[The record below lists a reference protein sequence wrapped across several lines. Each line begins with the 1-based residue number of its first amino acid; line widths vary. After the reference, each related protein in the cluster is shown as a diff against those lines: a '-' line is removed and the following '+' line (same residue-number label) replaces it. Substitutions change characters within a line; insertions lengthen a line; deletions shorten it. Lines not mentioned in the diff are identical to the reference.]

1 MLELILGL
9 FAIWILWNFVKFA
22 FVATWGLL
30 KIVGILLS
38 VVAFPILF
46 VGLLV
51 VGIGAYL
58 ALPLILIGLAFGCLS
73 KA

>member
-1 MLELILGL
+1 MLELIIGL

>member
-1 MLELILGL
+1 MLEIILGL
-9 FAIWILWNFVKFA
+9 FAIWILWNFAKFA

-30 KIVGILLS
+30 KVVGILLS
-38 VVAFPILF
+38 IVAFPFLF
-46 VGLLV
+46 IGLFV

-58 ALPLILIGLAFGCLS
+58 ALPLILIGLAFGCIA

>member
-1 MLELILGL
+1 MLKLIVGL
-9 FAIWILWNFVKFA
+9 FAIWILWQFAKFT

-30 KIVGILLS
+30 KLAGILLS
-38 VVAFPILF
+38 IVAFPILF

-51 VGIGAYL
+51 VGIGTYL
-58 ALPLILIGLAFGCLS
+58 LLPIILIVLAFGCIA

>member
-1 MLELILGL
+1 MLEIIFGL
-9 FAIWILWNFVKFA
+9 FALWVLWQFVKFTFA
-22 FVATWGLL
+22 VTWGLL
-30 KIVGILLS
+30 KLVGILLS

-51 VGIGAYL
+51 AGLGTYL
-58 ALPLILIGLAFGCLS
+58 ALPIILIVLAFGCLA

>member
-1 MLELILGL
+1 MLELIIGL

-30 KIVGILLS
+30 KIVGILIS

>member
-1 MLELILGL
+1 MLEIIFGL
-9 FAIWILWNFVKFA
+9 FAVWVLWNFVKFA
-22 FVATWGLL
+22 VMATWGLL
-30 KIVGILLS
+30 KILGIILS
-38 VVAFPILF
+38 IVAFPVIF

-58 ALPLILIGLAFGCLS
+58 VLPLILIGLAFGCIF

>member
-1 MLELILGL
+1 MLELIIGL

-22 FVATWGLL
+22 FLATWGLL

>member
-1 MLELILGL
+1 MLEIILGL
-9 FAIWILWNFVKFA
+9 LALWILWKLIKFTFV
-22 FVATWGLL
+22 VTWGLL

-38 VVAFPILF
+38 IVAFPVLF

-51 VGIGAYL
+51 VGIGTYL
-58 ALPLILIGLAFGCLS
+58 ALPIILIGLAFGCLA

>member
-1 MLELILGL
+1 MLEIILGL
-9 FAIWILWNFVKFA
+9 LAVWILWKFVKFT
-22 FVATWGLL
+22 FVVTWGLL

-38 VVAFPILF
+38 IVAFPILF

-51 VGIGAYL
+51 VGLGTYL
-58 ALPLILIGLAFGCLS
+58 ALPILLIVLAFGCLA

>member
-1 MLELILGL
+1 MLEIILGL
-9 FAIWILWNFVKFA
+9 VAIWVLWGFIKFA
-22 FVATWGLL
+22 FMATWGLL
-30 KIVGILLS
+30 KLVGILLS
-38 VVAFPILF
+38 IVAFPIVF

-58 ALPLILIGLAFGCLS
+58 ALPLLLIGLAFGCLA

>member
-1 MLELILGL
+1 MLEIIFGLLG
-9 FAIWILWNFVKFA
+9 IWILWKFVKFT
-22 FVATWGLL
+22 FMVTWGIL
-30 KIVGILLS
+30 KLAGILLS

-51 VGIGAYL
+51 VGLGTYL
-58 ALPLILIGLAFGCLS
+58 ALPIILIGLAFGCLA

>member
-1 MLELILGL
+1 MLEIILGL
-9 FAIWILWNFVKFA
+9 FAIWVLWGFIKFA
-22 FVATWGLL
+22 FMATWGLL
-30 KIVGILLS
+30 KLAGILLS
-38 VVAFPILF
+38 IVAFPILF

-58 ALPLILIGLAFGCLS
+58 ALPLLLIGLAFGCIA

>member
-1 MLELILGL
+1 MLEIILGL
-9 FAIWILWNFVKFA
+9 LSVWILWKFVKFT
-22 FVATWGLL
+22 FVVTWGLL

-38 VVAFPILF
+38 MVAFPILF

-51 VGIGAYL
+51 VGLGTYL
-58 ALPLILIGLAFGCLS
+58 ALPILLIVLAFGCLA

>member
-51 VGIGAYL
+51 VGIIQ
-58 ALPLILIGLAFGCLS
+58 LIRFYRLQ
-73 KA
+73 KN

>member
-1 MLELILGL
+1 MLEIILGL
-9 FAIWILWNFVKFA
+9 FALWVLWGFIKFT
-22 FVATWGLL
+22 FMATWGLL
-30 KIVGILLS
+30 KLVGILLS
-38 VVAFPILF
+38 IVAFPILF

-58 ALPLILIGLAFGCLS
+58 ALPLILIGLAFGCIA